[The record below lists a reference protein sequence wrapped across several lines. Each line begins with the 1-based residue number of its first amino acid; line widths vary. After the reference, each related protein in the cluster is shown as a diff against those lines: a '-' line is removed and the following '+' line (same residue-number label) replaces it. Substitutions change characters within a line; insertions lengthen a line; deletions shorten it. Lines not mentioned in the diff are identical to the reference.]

1 MVWDLFGEYIL
12 GIPPES
18 EAQEVIEQGST
29 AKQAYEAAKA
39 EGKSEEEATQA
50 AKDALDALAE
60 SKESVTNSGKIKISA
75 PTVNAA
81 SAGASL
87 RYPMDSPI
95 NTNADYV
102 TFEFFEYNPPFSGRG
117 KDTGSDSAFGSDAS
131 SSYKQ
136 YNQSAVRT
144 GKSRYKPIMLYMPED
159 IQTMY
164 SQGWGG
170 AKFGAASIGLS
181 KIAGT
186 DLSAVNS
193 AVNSVPGVVKSGIF
207 KAMNDL
213 NNKITGANV
222 SLDQFMGGISKTITN
237 PNTEMMYEGP
247 NLRTF
252 DLTFK
257 LVPYS
262 ENEAKEIRKICN
274 TFKKA
279 MLPTHGGEAI
289 FTAFKDAGNL
299 LTIPSVVR
307 VRFMKGSEMHPF
319 LPQYKT
325 CALSDVAINFTPDG
339 SYATYDSGAPV
350 ATQLKLSFKEMKN
363 IFAEEI
369 TEDGV
374 SY

>member
-1 MVWDLFGEYIL
+1 MNWFNEYIL
-12 GIPPES
+12 GIPPDNAET
-18 EAQEVIEQGST
+18 QEIIEKGATSR
-29 AKQAYEAAKA
+29 KAYEEAKA
-39 EGKSEEEATQA
+39 AGKTEEEAKQS
-50 AKDALDALAE
+50 AKDALAQLAGQV
-60 SKESVTNSGKIKISA
+60 KNRGQIKISA
-75 PTVNAA
+75 PTVN
-81 SAGASL
+81 SSSTSGSL
-87 RYPMDSPI
+87 RYPYDASI
-95 NTNADYV
+95 EASADYV
-102 TFEFFEYNPPFSGRG
+102 SFEFFEYNPPFSGRG
-117 KDTGSDSAFGSDAS
+117 KDNGSSSSFGPNAS
-131 SSYKQ
+131 SSYRQ
-136 YNQSAVRT
+136 YNASAVRT

-186 DLSAVNS
+186 DLSAVDS
-193 AVNSVPGVVKSGIF
+193 AVESIPGVVKSGIF

-252 DLTFK
+252 DLKFK
-257 LVPYS
+257 LVAYS
-262 ENEAKEIRKICN
+262 EKESTEIRKICN

-307 VRFMKGSEMHPF
+307 VRFMHGAGLHPF

-339 SYATYDSGAPV
+339 SFATYDNGAPV
-350 ATQLKLSFKEMKN
+350 ATELKLSFKEMKN